1 MIKIF
6 RKIQNEKGISLVEL
20 VVAVS
25 IFSLVMIAATGIF
38 INAMKAQKAI
48 IAKQNVANNMRYIM
62 EFMTKE
68 LRMARVNNT
77 DPTLTFND
85 GDENDD
91 GTFLTVKNGNFS
103 RISFENGFG
112 NTVLYKFDSAN
123 EKILRKEGAVA
134 EQTVSS
140 NEISITGLNFKI
152 NNWNLTAGS
161 APLITI
167 FMTAEAKN
175 GVGGEIDVQ
184 TSVSPRTY

>member
-38 INAMKAQKAI
+38 ISAIKAQKAI
-48 IAKQNVANNMRYIM
+48 IAKQNVANNMRYAM
-62 EFMTKE
+62 EFMAKE
-68 LRMARVNNT
+68 IRMAQVDNT

-85 GDENDD
+85 GAGNPFNNGDD
-91 GTFLTVKNGNFS
+91 ST
-103 RISFENGFG
+103 ISFFISSGNQIKYSLFG
-112 NTVLYKFDSAN
+112 N
-123 EKILRKEGAVA
+123 KILRTNLTTADTA
-134 EQTVSS
+134 DDDQSISS
-140 NEISITGLNFKI
+140 NEVSITGLNFKI
-152 NNWNLTAGS
+152 NNWNLTAGP

-175 GVGGEIDVQ
+175 GVGGE
-184 TSVSPRTY
+184 